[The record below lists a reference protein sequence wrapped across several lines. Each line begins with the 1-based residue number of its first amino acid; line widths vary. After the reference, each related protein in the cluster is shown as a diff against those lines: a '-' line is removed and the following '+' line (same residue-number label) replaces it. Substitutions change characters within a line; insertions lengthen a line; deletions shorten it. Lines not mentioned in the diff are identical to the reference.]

1 LVEAR
6 EQWNPGSTTGAWED
20 GDIVNT
26 MLKRNWLGTLAE
38 ICLIVIISASAGLA
52 WNWTLL
58 TGAWRGE
65 VTQQA
70 VAVAAESATA
80 TGDALPMPIGLMQV
94 KELHDAKEA
103 VIVDARNAA
112 SFAEGHIAGAI
123 IMPVEEAR
131 RNPSFPSDAQVTKDS
146 TIIAYC
152 NGYSCP
158 DSMEV
163 AKLLMQAGYSSVY
176 VYEGGFPEWRD
187 AGYAIAKGAK

>member
-1 LVEAR
+1 
-6 EQWNPGSTTGAWED
+6 
-20 GDIVNT
+20 
-26 MLKRNWLGTLAE
+26 MLKNKWLGTLAE

-52 WNWTLL
+52 WNWSLL
-58 TGAWRGE
+58 SGAWRGE

-70 VAVAAESATA
+70 AEAATT

-103 VIVDARNAA
+103 VIVDARNAT
-112 SFAEGHIAGAI
+112 SFAKGHIAGAI
-123 IMPVEEAR
+123 ILPVEEAR
-131 RNPSFPSDAQVTKDS
+131 KNPSFPPEAKVAKDS

-163 AKLLMQAGYSSVY
+163 AKLLMRAGYASVY
-176 VYEGGFPEWRD
+176 VFEGGFPEWRD